1 MSPRSRYLA
10 LLGADIGSTLGSQI
24 SLVAIP
30 WLVLTTTGSAAAM
43 GVVAA
48 TEMVPY
54 LLSSMLLTP
63 LADRLGLRTT
73 SVICDL
79 GSALAVAGIA
89 AFRHSGLAWLLVL
102 VALAGAQRGVG
113 DRVKHVLLRP
123 AGQAAGY
130 SAIRMTSTYEGLSRL
145 AALLG
150 APLGG
155 LLIAWFGARGAV
167 WLDAASFAGCA
178 LVVAAVV
185 VTAPADPAV
194 RQPAAEPYLVALRGG
209 FRYLR
214 QDRVLFAMVSV
225 VFALNVFATAAT
237 AVFIPVWAR
246 DVLHSPEALGL
257 ALGAYAGGALAG
269 TLVFTLLADRLRQYP
284 VFVIG
289 GVISCVPRLLVL
301 ALSDTLLVVVAVSA
315 LAGVGIAS
323 VNPILGA
330 ALYQRVPDALQTRV
344 IGLCGTVCF
353 TGVPIGALV
362 GGWAVTQLGLH
373 NALLAAVLVCLAVLA
388 GPLMIQWRTRLD
400 LSVGRA

>member
-1 MSPRSRYLA
+1 VSPRTRYLA

-63 LADRLGLRTT
+63 VADRVGLRTT

-89 AFRHSGLAWLLVL
+89 AFRHSGLGVLLVL

-155 LLIAWFGARGAV
+155 LLIAWFGARGAL

-185 VTAPADPAV
+185 GTAPAAAAA
-194 RQPAAEPYLVALRGG
+194 QPAAEPYLVALRGG

-214 QDRVLFAMVSV
+214 EDRVLLRMVSV
-225 VFALNVFATAAT
+225 VFALNAFATAAT
-237 AVFIPVWAR
+237 AVFLPVWAR
-246 DVLHSPEALGL
+246 DVLHSPEGLGL
-257 ALGAYAGGALAG
+257 ALGGYAGGALTG
-269 TLVFTLLADRLRQYP
+269 TLVFTLLADRLPQYP

-289 GVISCVPRLLVL
+289 GVVSCVPRLLVL
-301 ALSDTLLVVVAVSA
+301 ALSDTLLVVVAVSV
-315 LAGVGIAS
+315 LAGMGIAS

-353 TGVPIGALV
+353 TGVPIGALA

-373 NALLAAVLVCLAVLA
+373 SALLGAVLVCLAVLA
-388 GPLMIQWRTRLD
+388 GPLLVQWRTRLD